1 MPTRKAKARR
11 KDHPE
16 RSRWYIVKEVFRL
29 VRVILP
35 IILDDLLR

>member
-1 MPTRKAKARR
+1 MPTRKPKARR
-11 KDHPE
+11 KNHRE
-16 RSRWYIVKEVFRL
+16 QGRRYIVTEVFHL